1 MKLSKGCTWGPPMI
15 FFIVLG
21 LQNIGIMLG
30 KIAIRTHG
38 ENSATRIQLAHNKKS
53 RIFDALALHS

>member
-1 MKLSKGCTWGPPMI
+1 MKLSTGCTWGPPMI

-30 KIAIRTHG
+30 KTHG
-38 ENSATRIQLAHNKKS
+38 KNSATRIQLAHNKKS